1 MEQTIIEI
9 FSWEI
14 IYLNENNFSKIKM
27 EMEKVVNYLTALER
41 KLFNKL
47 NLFTF
52 ISGARSDAPTEFVRS
67 PIPRVILEGA
77 VPKILR
83 FARE

>member
-27 EMEKVVNYLTALER
+27 EMEKVVNYLTSLER
-41 KLFNKL
+41 KLFKKL
-47 NLFTF
+47 NCLN
-52 ISGARSDAPTEFVRS
+52 GVRS
-67 PIPRVILEGA
+67 GKHLLKGS
-77 VPKILR
+77 LSMLL
-83 FARE
+83 